1 MRMCEPKEKPGA
13 KHSKEEEKS
22 TRKKCTHVS
31 VITIIVTTNYT
42 VVN

>member
-1 MRMCEPKEKPGA
+1 MRMCESKEEPGA
-13 KHSKEEEKS
+13 KHSKEEKS